1 MDSSASSLSKGLLPV
16 AVPEQQ
22 VFIIL
27 DGNSSGIEL
36 ELTFQPTSNADGRSN
51 GVHEIRPA
59 RRRRQDATGNTH
71 AAAEVCQQDLYPLIE
86 ELELTNFTGRLFV
99 TLRTKGLANDLDATI
114 NTGSPDAQKSIL
126 SPSLRSIGA
135 GSWTSSTPVKIVPPQ
150 KTFLN
155 ATESSTCAGNLDEN
169 MTSRISDER
178 NHPSEVPEIENVVS
192 SEIEV
197 VEFDGSMQS
206 ESWDQARPST
216 FYVPGQTPLHILTD
230 NHLLWSSH
238 HARERRVDAHVF
250 ALELVGI
257 NPAAAASV
265 DSQDGWPCQSLL
277 QQWIDQQELDREK
290 DSKGYSLSNFVR
302 RGMGTVISLATSKK
316 SLFSLSPIDGA
327 TGISDRELR
336 NFAPSRLTLSFESA
350 LNVLSLAMTS
360 ISLADEIRDTESV
373 VLQQKI
379 CVNIAT
385 HVPHLLPRL
394 LLLEPEQERHR
405 IFNLPL
411 IRRLLLEPLATGPWL
426 VSMVRHNGLVSRRR
440 AIDYL
445 LLLSDCSIDH
455 FYPGGNVIVEV
466 DDSNEMTELGKAFRK
481 SQSQVFK
488 ALGDMGGE
496 LILSLAVVD
505 DKELCRAT
513 SGRALWYI
521 LHQGLMRPFVI
532 GIVFFDFVLHITL
545 LLSFRSDV
553 MVSGDQGVLSAI
565 PSAVVTAIT
574 VFFVARK
581 VSVGMALWSIS
592 RSVFKAHILD
602 FWNLFDLLSITL
614 VLTINSVNRGAGF
627 SNPSLN
633 AFVLGLL
640 WLKVL
645 SFLRAVNMQMAT
657 FIFSLVRIVLD
668 IRSFIVVLVVVIMMF
683 GDIMVIMF
691 TTTND
696 EQTGQ
701 PLCPGDSDA
710 QSDFC
715 SGQLVDSYLRM
726 YGVLLGDFEVNDY
739 LGNTSTTAVFLAFT
753 VLGVI
758 ILLNVLIAIPGQNP
772 LASLHE
778 DGSILDPHRCAT
790 IVSRVLRWVVLLG
803 MLTTV
808 LFAEVFL
815 VRQAVGALL
824 GDRANILLM
833 AFLISMSTILTVAL
847 WTVFHFLFSSA
858 VASLSCLSGIAYIIG
873 CIDVVMT
880 KLVNLI
886 RNVLFGDLSAAEGG
900 EKDEADE
907 WAKHISHVESTI
919 LAAISESDQHAI
931 LRIKAA
937 ESNLKA
943 HELTLAERLETAM
956 LGITK

>member
-1 MDSSASSLSKGLLPV
+1 
-16 AVPEQQ
+16 
-22 VFIIL
+22 
-27 DGNSSGIEL
+27 
-36 ELTFQPTSNADGRSN
+36 
-51 GVHEIRPA
+51 
-59 RRRRQDATGNTH
+59 
-71 AAAEVCQQDLYPLIE
+71 
-86 ELELTNFTGRLFV
+86 
-99 TLRTKGLANDLDATI
+99 
-114 NTGSPDAQKSIL
+114 
-126 SPSLRSIGA
+126 
-135 GSWTSSTPVKIVPPQ
+135 
-150 KTFLN
+150 
-155 ATESSTCAGNLDEN
+155 
-169 MTSRISDER
+169 
-178 NHPSEVPEIENVVS
+178 
-192 SEIEV
+192 
-197 VEFDGSMQS
+197 
-206 ESWDQARPST
+206 
-216 FYVPGQTPLHILTD
+216 
-230 NHLLWSSH
+230 
-238 HARERRVDAHVF
+238 
-250 ALELVGI
+250 
-257 NPAAAASV
+257 
-265 DSQDGWPCQSLL
+265 
-277 QQWIDQQELDREK
+277 
-290 DSKGYSLSNFVR
+290 
-302 RGMGTVISLATSKK
+302 MGTVISLAASKK
-316 SLFSLSPIDGA
+316 SFLPLSSIDTTRGRS
-327 TGISDRELR
+327 GRKLR

-350 LNVLSLAMTS
+350 LNVLSLAITS
-360 ISLADEIRDTESV
+360 ITLADEIPDTESV

-411 IRRLLLEPLATGPWL
+411 IRRLLLEPLVTGPWL

-440 AIDYL
+440 AVDYL

-455 FYPGGNVIVEV
+455 FYPGGNVIVEL
-466 DDSNEMTELGKAFRK
+466 DDSDEMTELGKAFRK

-513 SGRALWYI
+513 SGSALWYI

-532 GIVFFDFVLHITL
+532 GIVFIDFVLHITL
-545 LLSFRSDV
+545 MLSFRSDV
-553 MVSGDQGVLSAI
+553 MVSGDLGGLSAI

-574 VFFVARK
+574 TFFVARK

-602 FWNLFDLLSITL
+602 FWNLFDLLSIAL
-614 VLTINSVNRGAGF
+614 VLSINSVNRGAGF

-657 FIFSLVRIVLD
+657 FILSLVRIVLD
-668 IRSFIVVLVVVIMMF
+668 IRSFLVVLVVVIMMF
-683 GDIMVIMF
+683 GDIMIILF

-696 EQTGQ
+696 EQSGQ

-739 LGNTSTTAVFLAFT
+739 RGNNATTAVFLAFT

-758 ILLNVLIAIPGQNP
+758 ILLNVLIAIVSDSYESSKVGAKALFGKARIGFLAEHLALERFLQPGQNP
-772 LASLHE
+772 LASLHV

-815 VRQAVGALL
+815 VRQAVSALL
-824 GDRANILLM
+824 EDNASIILLTL
-833 AFLISMSTILTVAL
+833 LISMSTILTVAL
-847 WTVFHFLFSSA
+847 WTVFHFLFSS
-858 VASLSCLSGIAYIIG
+858 VLSSLSCMSGVAYIIG
-873 CIDVVMT
+873 HIDVVMRR
-880 KLVNLI
+880 LVNLI
-886 RNVLFGDLSAAEGG
+886 RSVLFGNLSVTDGVDN
-900 EKDEADE
+900 DERNE
-907 WAKHISHVESTI
+907 WTKHIGQLESTI
-919 LAAISESDQHAI
+919 LAAISESDRQVE

-943 HELTLAERLETAM
+943 HELNLAERLETAV
-956 LGITK
+956 LGDHRMNLL